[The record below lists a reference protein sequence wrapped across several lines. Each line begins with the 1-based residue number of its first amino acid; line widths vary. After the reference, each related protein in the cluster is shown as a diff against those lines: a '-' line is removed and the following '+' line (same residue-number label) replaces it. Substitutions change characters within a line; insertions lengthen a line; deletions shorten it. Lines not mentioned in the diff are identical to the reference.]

1 MSFPP
6 KVPLPPPPE
15 SPVDD
20 GYFNTES
27 HATRWPVAEIIEL
40 PFSAPAAA
48 GYVAY
53 RCRRLAGHL
62 LLVVEHDILSGYAS
76 QLEVLAEDLE
86 HAFHLPPP
94 GLAS

>member
-1 MSFPP
+1 MSLPP
-6 KVPLPPPPE
+6 KMPLPPPPAP
-15 SPVDD
+15 PVDD
-20 GYFNTES
+20 GYFRETT
-27 HATRWPVAEIIEL
+27 HQTRWGTAVIIEL

-53 RCRRLAGHL
+53 RARRLASHL
-62 LLVVEHDILSGYAS
+62 LLVRENDLLLGYAS
-76 QLEVLAEDLE
+76 QLEVLAEDIE